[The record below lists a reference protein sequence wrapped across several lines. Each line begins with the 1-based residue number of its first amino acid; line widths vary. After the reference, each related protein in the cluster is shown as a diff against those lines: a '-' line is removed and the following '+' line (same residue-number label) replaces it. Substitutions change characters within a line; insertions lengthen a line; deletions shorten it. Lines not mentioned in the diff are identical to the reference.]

1 MSENLLLSIIKNELL
16 DIVGYEDVT
25 VREAEL
31 LAYSMDFYLVPQL
44 WIDRHQPLQKP
55 DFIVFPESAAEI
67 ARIHKLAARH
77 GIAVIPY
84 GGGTGSQGGVV
95 PLYGGIIIDMKKM
108 DQIVKIDEASL
119 TVTAQPGINGQIL
132 EWSLNKKGFTLAHY
146 PASEYGATLG
156 GYVAARGSG
165 TLSTKYGK
173 AEDMVVSMEVVLASG
188 EIIRTLPVPNHA
200 CGPGLLQ
207 LFVGSEG
214 TLGTITEI
222 TMRLDPI
229 PEVRR
234 FNSYIFEDVRQ
245 GLEAG
250 RRIMTQRLHPC
261 VIRLYDSSSSERV
274 VKRVL
279 DLDVKGAF
287 MVVGSDGD
295 QRFVDLEMEIIHE
308 ICTELKGKELGPEP
322 GVHWWKHRYDFYF
335 PPHSLMLPEM
345 FGTVETTSTYDKI
358 YNIFKAKQQV
368 ITEDFKEWG
377 TDYMAHFSHW
387 FPWGVM
393 VYDRFLI
400 AKPPQDP
407 QEALQLHTQI
417 WGKAARA
424 SLEHGGV
431 LNDHHGIGFKLGWL
445 MEEQYGAAWP
455 TMQGIKDAL
464 DPAGIMN
471 PGKLG
476 FIRRK

>member
-25 VREAEL
+25 VREAER
-31 LAYSMDFYLVPQL
+31 LAYSMDFYLVPQM
-44 WIDRHQPLQKP
+44 WIDRHQTLQKP
-55 DFIVFPESAAEI
+55 DFIVFPESAAEV
-67 ARIHKLAARH
+67 ARIHKLATRH
-77 GIAVIPY
+77 GIPVIPY

-119 TVTAQPGINGQIL
+119 TVTAQPGINGQHL
-132 EWSLNKKGFTLAHY
+132 EWALNKKGFTLAHY

-173 AEDMVVSMEVVLASG
+173 AEDMVVTMEVVLASG
-188 EIIRTLPVPNHA
+188 EIIRSLPVPNHA
-200 CGPGLLQ
+200 CGPGFLQ

-214 TLGTITEI
+214 TLGTITEV

-279 DLDVKGAF
+279 DLDMKGAF

-295 QRFVDLEMEIIHE
+295 QRFVDLEMQIIHE
-308 ICTELKGKELGPEP
+308 ICTELEGKELGPEP
-322 GVHWWKHRYDFYF
+322 GEHWWKHRYDFYF

-358 YNIFKAKQQV
+358 YNIFKAKQRV

-400 AKPPQDP
+400 AKPPRDP
-407 QEALQLHTQI
+407 HEALQLHTEI

-445 MEEQYGAAWP
+445 MEEQYGNAWP
-455 TMQGIKDAL
+455 MMQGIKDTL

>member
-55 DFIVFPESAAEI
+55 DFIVYPESAAEV

-119 TVTAQPGINGQIL
+119 TVTAQPGINGQVL

-229 PEVRR
+229 PAVRR

-295 QRFVDLEMEIIHE
+295 QRFVDLEMQIIHE

>member
-55 DFIVFPESAAEI
+55 DFIIYPESAAEV

-119 TVTAQPGINGQIL
+119 TVTAQPGINGQVL

-229 PEVRR
+229 PAVRR

-295 QRFVDLEMEIIHE
+295 QRFVDLEMEFFHVIF
-308 ICTELKGKELGPEP
+308 TELKGKVLGPDP
-322 GVHWWKHRYDFYF
+322 GVHWWKHLYDFYF

-455 TMQGIKDAL
+455 TLQGIKDAL

>member
-55 DFIVFPESAAEI
+55 DFIVYPESAAEV

-119 TVTAQPGINGQIL
+119 TVTAQPGINGQVL

-229 PEVRR
+229 PAVRR

-295 QRFVDLEMEIIHE
+295 QRFVDLEMQIIHE

-445 MEEQYGAAWP
+445 MEEQYGTAWP

-476 FIRRK
+476 FVRRK

>member
-55 DFIVFPESAAEI
+55 DFIVYPESAAEV

-119 TVTAQPGINGQIL
+119 TVTAQPGINGQHL
-132 EWSLNKKGFTLAHY
+132 EWALNKKGFTLAHY

-229 PEVRR
+229 PAVRR

>member
-55 DFIVFPESAAEI
+55 DFIVYPESAAEV

-119 TVTAQPGINGQIL
+119 TVAAQPGINGQVL

-229 PEVRR
+229 PAVRR

-368 ITEDFKEWG
+368 ITEEFKEWG

-445 MEEQYGAAWP
+445 MEEQYGSAWP

>member
-55 DFIVFPESAAEI
+55 DFIVYPESAAEV

-119 TVTAQPGINGQIL
+119 TVTAQPGINGQVL

-229 PEVRR
+229 PAVRR

-295 QRFVDLEMEIIHE
+295 QRFVDLEMQIIHE

-358 YNIFKAKQQV
+358 YSIFKAKQQV